1 MKIEEAIA
9 SLRRVNQRVPKP
21 MRLPTPEEL
30 TRAESDL
37 RIQFHPDYR
46 KYLLQA
52 SDVVFG
58 TKEPCTVVFDGSHT
72 DLVEIT
78 LAARKDMGL
87 PVDLLPICEDN
98 GDYYC
103 MTKTGQV
110 VFWSHQGQ
118 SSEGWSDLAEWI
130 QKVWIEEG

>member
-21 MRLPTPEEL
+21 MRLPTQEEL
-30 TRAESDL
+30 TRAEGDL
-37 RIQFHPDYR
+37 GIQFHQDYR

-58 TKEPCTVVFDGSHT
+58 AKEPCTVVFDGSHT
-72 DLVEIT
+72 DLVEVT
-78 LAARKDMGL
+78 LAARKQMGL

-110 VFWSHQGQ
+110 IFWSHQGQ
-118 SSEGWSDLAEWI
+118 SGEGWSDLAEWI